1 MCYADKAF
9 EVIKG
14 RSGKMKFLLTAVNA
28 KYIHSNPAVY
38 SLKRYAGEYTDAVE
52 IAEYTINNRMEDILE
67 DIYRR
72 KPDVIGFSCYIWN
85 IGMIEKLM
93 GELHKLMPAL
103 PVFLGGPEVTY
114 DADKLLEKYPY
125 VTGIFIG
132 EGEATFAE
140 VVKYYVTK
148 EQVEARCANPGE
160 QSAAGEKA
168 NVSEE
173 KHKSLEDIPG
183 LMLRSGM
190 TPARAP
196 LNLTEVPF
204 LYDDMA
210 PFQNRIIYYET
221 QRGCPFR
228 CSYCLS
234 SIDKTVRFRDINVV
248 KKELAFFLEKK
259 VKQVKFVDRTFNCNH
274 DHAMAVWQ
282 YLYEHDNGVTN
293 FHFEIAGDIL
303 REDELALL
311 KKLRPGLVQFE
322 IGVQSTNTDTL
333 REIRRVMDIGKLK
346 QVVAA
351 IKAGH
356 NIHVHLDLIA
366 GLPFENYDSFASSF
380 DDVYAMEP
388 DQLQLGF
395 LKVLKGSHMAEMAES
410 YGLVYTDYAPYE
422 VLYTNWL
429 SFTEV
434 CRLKRIEEMVEIY
447 YNSGQFA
454 HSLPV
459 MLADY
464 AASGEGTFAKGAFA
478 FYEALAD
485 FYEEQ
490 GFFVETPSRIYRYQ
504 ALLSFAKTIDPQRED
519 LYKELLTFDL
529 YVRENAKSRP
539 DFACSLQEMQPD
551 IHAFYKKEEKERKYL
566 PHLSGIPAPQ
576 LSRMTHLE
584 PFRYSVWETDVSEI
598 KKLAHRT
605 FLLFDYDHRNPLTKE
620 ARTVWLPNE

>member
-1 MCYADKAF
+1 
-9 EVIKG
+9 
-14 RSGKMKFLLTAVNA
+14 MKFLLVAVNA

-38 SLKRYAGEYTDAVE
+38 SLKRFAGEYTDAVE

-85 IGMIEKLM
+85 IGMVEKLM
-93 GELHKLMPAL
+93 GELHKLLPKL

-114 DADKLLEKYPY
+114 DADKLLRKYPY
-125 VTGIFIG
+125 LTGIFIG
-132 EGEATFAE
+132 EGEATFAQ
-140 VVKYYVTK
+140 VVKYYVK
-148 EQVEARCANPGE
+148 KNPE
-160 QSAAGEKA
+160 
-168 NVSEE
+168 
-173 KHKSLEDIPG
+173 SLEDIPG

-190 TPARAP
+190 TPARKP
-196 LNLTEVPF
+196 LNLTDVPF

-210 PFQNRIIYYET
+210 PFTNRIIYYET

-234 SIDKTVRFRDINVV
+234 SIDKTVRFRDIEVV

-282 YLYEHDNGVTN
+282 YLYDHDNGVTN

-303 REDELALL
+303 REDEIALVA
-311 KKLRPGLVQFE
+311 KMRPGLVQFE

-333 REIRRVMDIGKLK
+333 REIRRVMDSEKLK

-351 IKAGH
+351 LKAAH
-356 NIHVHLDLIA
+356 NVHIHLDLIA
-366 GLPFENYDSFASSF
+366 GLPYEDYDSFARSF

-388 DQLQLGF
+388 EQLQLGF
-395 LKVLKGSHMAEMAES
+395 LKVLKGSYMAEMAES

-429 SFTEV
+429 SFTEI

-459 MLADY
+459 MIADL
-464 AASGEGTFAKGAFA
+464 GQGAFA

-504 ALLSFAKTIDPQRED
+504 ALLSFAKSIHPERQE
-519 LYKELLTFDL
+519 LYKELLLFDL
-529 YVRENAKSRP
+529 YVRENLKSRP
-539 DFACSLQEMQPD
+539 DFAPDLHDLQPV
-551 IHAFYKKEEKERKYL
+551 IHAFYKKEESERRYL
-566 PHLSGIPAPQ
+566 PHLSEIPAPQ

-584 PFRYSVWETDVSEI
+584 PFSYSVWATDVSGVKRLPEQ
-598 KKLAHRT
+598 A
-605 FLLFDYDHRNPLTKE
+605 FLLFDYDHRDPLTRE
-620 ARTVWLPNE
+620 AKVLWPENV

>member
-1 MCYADKAF
+1 
-9 EVIKG
+9 
-14 RSGKMKFLLTAVNA
+14 MKFLLVAVNA

-38 SLKRYAGEYTDAVE
+38 SLKRFAGEYTDAVE

-85 IGMIEKLM
+85 IGMVEKLM
-93 GELHKLMPAL
+93 RELHKLLPAL

-114 DADKLLEKYPY
+114 DADKLLRKYPY
-125 VTGIFIG
+125 LTGIFIG

-148 EQVEARCANPGE
+148 EQVEARCANLGE
-160 QSAAGEKA
+160 QSAAGEKV

-190 TPARAP
+190 TPERKP
-196 LNLTEVPF
+196 LNLTDVPF

-210 PFQNRIIYYET
+210 PFTNRIIYYET

-234 SIDKTVRFRDINVV
+234 SIDKTVRFRDIEVV

-282 YLYEHDNGVTN
+282 YLYDHDNGVTN

-303 REDELALL
+303 REDEIALVA
-311 KKLRPGLVQFE
+311 KMRPGLVQFE

-333 REIRRVMDIGKLK
+333 REIRRVMDIEKLK

-351 IKAGH
+351 LKAAH
-356 NIHVHLDLIA
+356 NVHIHLDLIA
-366 GLPFENYDSFASSF
+366 GLPYEDYDSFSRSF

-388 DQLQLGF
+388 EQLQLGF
-395 LKVLKGSHMAEMAES
+395 LKVLKGSYMAEMAES

-429 SFTEV
+429 SFTEI

-459 MLADY
+459 MIADF
-464 AASGEGTFAKGAFA
+464 GQGAFA

-504 ALLSFAKTIDPQRED
+504 ALLSFAKSIHPERQE
-519 LYKELLTFDL
+519 LYKELLLFDL
-529 YVRENAKSRP
+529 YVRENLKSRP
-539 DFACSLQEMQPD
+539 DFAPDLHDLQPV
-551 IHAFYKKEEKERKYL
+551 IHAFYKKEESERRYL
-566 PHLSGIPAPQ
+566 PHLSEIPAPQ

-584 PFRYSVWETDVSEI
+584 PFSYSVWATDVSEV
-598 KKLAHRT
+598 KKLPEQA
-605 FLLFDYDHRNPLTKE
+605 FLLFDYDHKDPLTRE
-620 ARTVWLPNE
+620 AKVLWPENV

>member
-1 MCYADKAF
+1 
-9 EVIKG
+9 
-14 RSGKMKFLLTAVNA
+14 MKFLLVAVNA

-38 SLKRYAGEYTDAVE
+38 SLKRFAGEYTDAVE

-85 IGMIEKLM
+85 IGMVEKLM
-93 GELHKLMPAL
+93 GELHKLLPGL

-114 DADKLLEKYPY
+114 DADKLLRKYSY
-125 VTGIFIG
+125 LTGIFIG
-132 EGEATFAE
+132 EGEATFAQ
-140 VVKYYVTK
+140 VVKYYVK
-148 EQVEARCANPGE
+148 NAQAAGEEMPPGK
-160 QSAAGEKA
+160 QSAAGEEA
-168 NVSEE
+168 NVPDEE
-173 KHKSLEDIPG
+173 PESLEDIPG

-190 TPARAP
+190 TPAREP
-196 LNLTEVPF
+196 LNLTDVPF

-210 PFQNRIIYYET
+210 PFTNRIIYYET

-234 SIDKTVRFRDINVV
+234 SIDKTVRFRDIEVV

-259 VKQVKFVDRTFNCNH
+259 VKQVKFVDRTFNCSH
-274 DHAMAVWQ
+274 DHAMAIWH

-303 REDELALL
+303 REDEIALVA
-311 KKLRPGLVQFE
+311 KMRPGLVQFE

-333 REIRRVMDIGKLK
+333 REIRRVMDIEKLK
-346 QVVAA
+346 QVVAVL
-351 IKAGH
+351 KAAH
-356 NIHVHLDLIA
+356 NVHIHLDLIA
-366 GLPFENYDSFASSF
+366 GLPYENYDSFARSF

-395 LKVLKGSHMAEMAES
+395 LKVLKGSYMAEMAES
-410 YGLVYTDYAPYE
+410 YGLAYTDYAPYE

-459 MLADY
+459 MIADF
-464 AASGEGTFAKGAFA
+464 GKGAFA
-478 FYEALAD
+478 FYEALVA

-504 ALLSFAKTIDPQRED
+504 ALLSFAKTINPEREE
-519 LYKELLTFDL
+519 LYKELLIFDL
-529 YVRENAKSRP
+529 YVRENLKSRP
-539 DFACSLQEMQPD
+539 DFAPDLHELQPAM
-551 IHAFYKKEEKERKYL
+551 HAFYKKEETERKYL
-566 PHLSGIPAPQ
+566 PHLPGIPAPQ

-584 PFRYSVWETDVSEI
+584 PFSYSVWATDVSEV
-598 KKLAHRT
+598 KKLPEQA
-605 FLLFDYDHRNPLTKE
+605 FLLFDYDHRHPLTRE
-620 ARTVWLPNE
+620 AKVLWLENV

>member
-1 MCYADKAF
+1 
-9 EVIKG
+9 
-14 RSGKMKFLLTAVNA
+14 MKFLLVAVNA

-85 IGMIEKLM
+85 IGMIERLM
-93 GELHKLMPAL
+93 GELHKLLPKL

-114 DADKLLEKYPY
+114 DADKILRKYPY
-125 VTGIFIG
+125 LTGIFIG
-132 EGEATFAE
+132 EGEATFAQ
-140 VVKYYVTK
+140 VVKYYVK
-148 EQVEARCANPGE
+148 KNPE
-160 QSAAGEKA
+160 
-168 NVSEE
+168 
-173 KHKSLEDIPG
+173 SLEDIPG
-183 LMLRSGM
+183 LMLKSGM
-190 TPARAP
+190 TPERKP
-196 LNLTEVPF
+196 LNLTDVPF

-210 PFQNRIIYYET
+210 PFTNRIIYYET

-234 SIDKTVRFRDINVV
+234 SIDKTVRFRDIEVV

-282 YLYEHDNGVTN
+282 YLYDHDNGVTN

-303 REDELALL
+303 REDEIALVA
-311 KKLRPGLVQFE
+311 KMRPGLVQFE

-333 REIRRVMDIGKLK
+333 REIRRVMDIEKLK

-351 IKAGH
+351 LKAAH
-356 NIHVHLDLIA
+356 NVHIHLDLIA
-366 GLPFENYDSFASSF
+366 GLPYEDYDSFARSF

-388 DQLQLGF
+388 EQLQLGF
-395 LKVLKGSHMAEMAES
+395 LKVLKGSYMAEMAES

-429 SFTEV
+429 SFTEI

-459 MLADY
+459 MIADL
-464 AASGEGTFAKGAFA
+464 GQGAFA

-504 ALLSFAKTIDPQRED
+504 ALLSFAKSIHPERQE
-519 LYKELLTFDL
+519 LYKELLLFDL
-529 YVRENAKSRP
+529 YVRENLKSRP
-539 DFACSLQEMQPD
+539 DFAPDLHDLQPV
-551 IHAFYKKEEKERKYL
+551 IHAFYKKEESERRYL
-566 PHLSGIPAPQ
+566 PHLSEIPAPQ

-584 PFRYSVWETDVSEI
+584 PFSYSVWATDVSGVKRLPEQ
-598 KKLAHRT
+598 A
-605 FLLFDYDHRNPLTKE
+605 FLLFDYDHRDPLTRE
-620 ARTVWLPNE
+620 AKVLWPENV

>member
-1 MCYADKAF
+1 
-9 EVIKG
+9 
-14 RSGKMKFLLTAVNA
+14 MKFLLVAVNA

-38 SLKRYAGEYTDAVE
+38 SLKRFAGEYTDAVE

-85 IGMIEKLM
+85 IGMVEKLM
-93 GELHKLMPAL
+93 GELHKLLPKL

-114 DADKLLEKYPY
+114 DADKLLRKYPY
-125 VTGIFIG
+125 LTGIFIG
-132 EGEATFAE
+132 EGEATFAQ
-140 VVKYYVTK
+140 VVKYYVK
-148 EQVEARCANPGE
+148 KNPE
-160 QSAAGEKA
+160 
-168 NVSEE
+168 
-173 KHKSLEDIPG
+173 SLEDIPG

-190 TPARAP
+190 TPERKP
-196 LNLTEVPF
+196 LNLTDVPF

-210 PFQNRIIYYET
+210 PFTNRIIYYET

-234 SIDKTVRFRDINVV
+234 SIDKTVRFRDIEVV

-282 YLYEHDNGVTN
+282 YLYDHDNGVTN

-303 REDELALL
+303 REDEIALVA
-311 KKLRPGLVQFE
+311 KMRPGLVQFE

-333 REIRRVMDIGKLK
+333 REIRRVMDIEKLK

-351 IKAGH
+351 LKAAH
-356 NIHVHLDLIA
+356 NVHIHLDLIA
-366 GLPFENYDSFASSF
+366 GLPYEDYDSFARSF

-388 DQLQLGF
+388 EQLQLGF
-395 LKVLKGSHMAEMAES
+395 LKVLKGSYMAEMAEN

-429 SFTEV
+429 SFTEI

-459 MLADY
+459 MIADF
-464 AASGEGTFAKGAFA
+464 GQGAFA

-504 ALLSFAKTIDPQRED
+504 VLLSFAKSIHPERQE
-519 LYKELLTFDL
+519 LYKELLLFDL
-529 YVRENAKSRP
+529 YVRENLKSRP
-539 DFACSLQEMQPD
+539 DFAPDLHDLQPV
-551 IHAFYKKEEKERKYL
+551 IHAFYKKEESERRYL
-566 PHLSGIPAPQ
+566 PHLSEIPAPQ

-584 PFRYSVWETDVSEI
+584 PFSYSVWATDVSGVKRLPEQ
-598 KKLAHRT
+598 A
-605 FLLFDYDHRNPLTKE
+605 FLLFDYDHRDPLTRE
-620 ARTVWLPNE
+620 AKVLWPENV

>member
-1 MCYADKAF
+1 
-9 EVIKG
+9 
-14 RSGKMKFLLTAVNA
+14 MKFLLVAVNA

-38 SLKRYAGEYTDAVE
+38 SLKRFAGEYTDAVE

-72 KPDVIGFSCYIWN
+72 KPDAIGFSCYIWN
-85 IGMIEKLM
+85 IGMVEKLM
-93 GELHKLMPAL
+93 GELHKLLPQL

-114 DADKLLEKYPY
+114 DADKLLRKYPY
-125 VTGIFIG
+125 LTGIFIG
-132 EGEATFAE
+132 EGEATFAQ
-140 VVKYYVTK
+140 VVKYYVK
-148 EQVEARCANPGE
+148 KNPE
-160 QSAAGEKA
+160 
-168 NVSEE
+168 
-173 KHKSLEDIPG
+173 SLEDIPG

-190 TPARAP
+190 TPERKP
-196 LNLTEVPF
+196 LNLTDVPF

-210 PFQNRIIYYET
+210 PFTHRIIYYET

-234 SIDKTVRFRDINVV
+234 SIDKTVRFRDIEVV
-248 KKELAFFLEKK
+248 KRELAFFLEKK

-303 REDELALL
+303 REDEIALVA
-311 KKLRPGLVQFE
+311 KMRPGLVQFE

-333 REIRRVMDIGKLK
+333 REIRRVMDIEKLK

-351 IKAGH
+351 LKAAH
-356 NIHVHLDLIA
+356 NVHIHLDLIA
-366 GLPFENYDSFASSF
+366 GLPYEDYDSFARSF

-388 DQLQLGF
+388 EQLQLGF
-395 LKVLKGSHMAEMAES
+395 LKVLKGSYMAEMAES

-429 SFTEV
+429 SFTEI

-459 MLADY
+459 MIADF
-464 AASGEGTFAKGAFA
+464 GQGAFA

-504 ALLSFAKTIDPQRED
+504 ALLSFAKSIHPERQE
-519 LYKELLTFDL
+519 LYKELLLFDL
-529 YVRENAKSRP
+529 YVRENLKSRP
-539 DFACSLQEMQPD
+539 DFAPDLHDLQPV
-551 IHAFYKKEEKERKYL
+551 IHAFYKKEESERRYL
-566 PHLSGIPAPQ
+566 PHLSEIPAPQ

-584 PFRYSVWETDVSEI
+584 PFSYSVWATDVSGVKRLPEQ
-598 KKLAHRT
+598 A
-605 FLLFDYDHRNPLTKE
+605 FLLFDYDHRDPLTRE
-620 ARTVWLPNE
+620 AKVLWPENV

>member
-1 MCYADKAF
+1 
-9 EVIKG
+9 
-14 RSGKMKFLLTAVNA
+14 MKFLLVAVNA

-38 SLKRYAGEYTDAVE
+38 SLKRFAGEYTDAVE

-85 IGMIEKLM
+85 IGMVEKLM
-93 GELHKLMPAL
+93 GGLHKLLPKL

-114 DADKLLEKYPY
+114 DADKLLRKYPY
-125 VTGIFIG
+125 LTGIFIG
-132 EGEATFAE
+132 EGEATFAQ
-140 VVKYYVTK
+140 VVKYYVK
-148 EQVEARCANPGE
+148 KNPE
-160 QSAAGEKA
+160 
-168 NVSEE
+168 
-173 KHKSLEDIPG
+173 SLKDIPG

-190 TPARAP
+190 TPERKP
-196 LNLTEVPF
+196 LNLTDVPF

-210 PFQNRIIYYET
+210 PFTNRIIYYET

-234 SIDKTVRFRDINVV
+234 SIDKTVRFRDIEVV

-282 YLYEHDNGVTN
+282 YLYDHDNGVTN

-303 REDELALL
+303 REDEIALVA
-311 KKLRPGLVQFE
+311 KMRPGLVQFE

-333 REIRRVMDIGKLK
+333 REIRRVMDIEKLK

-351 IKAGH
+351 LKAAH
-356 NIHVHLDLIA
+356 NVHIHLDLIA
-366 GLPFENYDSFASSF
+366 GLPYEDYDSFARSF

-388 DQLQLGF
+388 EQLQLGF
-395 LKVLKGSHMAEMAES
+395 LKVLKGSYMAEMAES

-429 SFTEV
+429 SFTEI

-459 MLADY
+459 MIADL
-464 AASGEGTFAKGAFA
+464 GQGAFA

-504 ALLSFAKTIDPQRED
+504 ALLSFAKTIHPERQE
-519 LYKELLTFDL
+519 LYKELLLFDL
-529 YVRENAKSRP
+529 YVRENLKSRP
-539 DFACSLQEMQPD
+539 DFAPDLHDLQPV
-551 IHAFYKKEEKERKYL
+551 IHAFYKKEESERRYL
-566 PHLSGIPAPQ
+566 PHLSEIPAPQ

-584 PFRYSVWETDVSEI
+584 PFSYSVWAADVSGVKRLPEQ
-598 KKLAHRT
+598 A
-605 FLLFDYDHRNPLTKE
+605 FLLFDYDHRDPLTRE
-620 ARTVWLPNE
+620 AKVLWPENV

>member
-1 MCYADKAF
+1 
-9 EVIKG
+9 
-14 RSGKMKFLLTAVNA
+14 MKFLLVAVNA

-38 SLKRYAGEYTDAVE
+38 SLKRFAGEYTDAVE

-85 IGMIEKLM
+85 IGMVEKLM
-93 GELHKLMPAL
+93 GELHKLLPKL

-114 DADKLLEKYPY
+114 DADKLLRKYPY
-125 VTGIFIG
+125 LTGIFIG
-132 EGEATFAE
+132 EGEATFAQ
-140 VVKYYVTK
+140 VVKYYVK
-148 EQVEARCANPGE
+148 KNPE
-160 QSAAGEKA
+160 
-168 NVSEE
+168 
-173 KHKSLEDIPG
+173 SLEDIPG

-190 TPARAP
+190 TPARKP
-196 LNLTEVPF
+196 LNLTDVPF

-210 PFQNRIIYYET
+210 PFTNRIIYYET

-234 SIDKTVRFRDINVV
+234 SIDKTVRFRDIEVV

-282 YLYEHDNGVTN
+282 YLYDHDNGVTN

-303 REDELALL
+303 REDEIALVA
-311 KKLRPGLVQFE
+311 KMRPGLVQFE

-333 REIRRVMDIGKLK
+333 REIRRVMDIEKLK

-351 IKAGH
+351 LKAAH
-356 NIHVHLDLIA
+356 NVHIHLDLIA
-366 GLPFENYDSFASSF
+366 GLPYEDYDSFARSF

-388 DQLQLGF
+388 EQLQLGF
-395 LKVLKGSHMAEMAES
+395 LKVLKGSYMAEMAES

-429 SFTEV
+429 SFTEI

-459 MLADY
+459 MIADF
-464 AASGEGTFAKGAFA
+464 GQGAFA

-485 FYEEQ
+485 FYEGQ

-504 ALLSFAKTIDPQRED
+504 ALLSFAKSIHPERQE
-519 LYKELLTFDL
+519 LYKELLLFDL
-529 YVRENAKSRP
+529 YVRENLKSRP
-539 DFACSLQEMQPD
+539 DFAPDLHDLQPV
-551 IHAFYKKEEKERKYL
+551 IHAFYKKEESKRRYL
-566 PHLSGIPAPQ
+566 PHLSEIPAPQ

-584 PFRYSVWETDVSEI
+584 PFSYSVWATDVSGVKRLPEQ
-598 KKLAHRT
+598 A
-605 FLLFDYDHRNPLTKE
+605 FLLFDYDHRDPLTRE
-620 ARTVWLPNE
+620 AKVLWPENV

>member
-1 MCYADKAF
+1 
-9 EVIKG
+9 
-14 RSGKMKFLLTAVNA
+14 MKFLLVAVNA

-38 SLKRYAGEYTDAVE
+38 SLKRFAGEYTDAVE

-85 IGMIEKLM
+85 IGMVEKLM
-93 GELHKLMPAL
+93 GELHKLLPKL

-114 DADKLLEKYPY
+114 DADKLLRKYPY
-125 VTGIFIG
+125 LTGIFIG

-148 EQVEARCANPGE
+148 EQVEARCANLGE
-160 QSAAGEKA
+160 QSAAGEKV

-190 TPARAP
+190 TPERKP
-196 LNLTEVPF
+196 LNLTDVPF

-210 PFQNRIIYYET
+210 PFTNRIIYYET

-234 SIDKTVRFRDINVV
+234 SIDKTVRFRDIEVV

-303 REDELALL
+303 REDEIALVA
-311 KKLRPGLVQFE
+311 KMRPGLVQFE

-351 IKAGH
+351 LKAAH
-356 NIHVHLDLIA
+356 NVHIHLDLIA
-366 GLPFENYDSFASSF
+366 GLPYEDYDSFARSF

-388 DQLQLGF
+388 EQLQLGF
-395 LKVLKGSHMAEMAES
+395 LKVLKGSYMAEMAES

-429 SFTEV
+429 SFTEI

-459 MLADY
+459 MIADFGSRMAAGQQALAEEQHGR
-464 AASGEGTFAKGAFA
+464 AVSGQGAFA

-504 ALLSFAKTIDPQRED
+504 ALLSFAKTIHPEREE
-519 LYKELLTFDL
+519 LYRELLLFDL
-529 YVRENAKSRP
+529 YVRENLKSRP
-539 DFACSLQEMQPD
+539 DFAPDLHDLQPV
-551 IHAFYKKEEKERKYL
+551 IHAFYKKEESERRYL
-566 PHLSGIPAPQ
+566 PHLSEIPAPQ

-584 PFRYSVWETDVSEI
+584 PFSYFVWATDVSEV
-598 KKLAHRT
+598 KRLQEQV
-605 FLLFDYDHRNPLTKE
+605 FLLFDYDHRDPLTRE
-620 ARTVWLPNE
+620 AKVLWPENV

>member
-1 MCYADKAF
+1 
-9 EVIKG
+9 
-14 RSGKMKFLLTAVNA
+14 MKFLLVAVNA

-38 SLKRYAGEYTDAVE
+38 SLKRFAGEYTDAVE

-72 KPDVIGFSCYIWN
+72 KPDAIGFSCYIWN
-85 IGMIEKLM
+85 IGMVEKLM
-93 GELHKLMPAL
+93 GELHKLLPQL

-114 DADKLLEKYPY
+114 DADKLLRKYPY
-125 VTGIFIG
+125 LTGIFIG
-132 EGEATFAE
+132 EGEATFAQ
-140 VVKYYVTK
+140 VVKYYVK
-148 EQVEARCANPGE
+148 KNPE
-160 QSAAGEKA
+160 
-168 NVSEE
+168 
-173 KHKSLEDIPG
+173 SLEDIPG

-190 TPARAP
+190 TPERKP
-196 LNLTEVPF
+196 LNLTDVPF

-210 PFQNRIIYYET
+210 PFTNRIIYYET

-234 SIDKTVRFRDINVV
+234 SIDKTVRFRDIEVV

-282 YLYEHDNGVTN
+282 YLYEHDNGVAN

-303 REDELALL
+303 REDEIALVA
-311 KKLRPGLVQFE
+311 KMRPGLVQFE

-333 REIRRVMDIGKLK
+333 REIRRVMDIEKLK

-351 IKAGH
+351 LKAAH
-356 NIHVHLDLIA
+356 NVHIHLDLIA
-366 GLPFENYDSFASSF
+366 GLPYEDYDSFARSF

-388 DQLQLGF
+388 EQLQLGF
-395 LKVLKGSHMAEMAES
+395 LKVLKGSYMAEMAES

-429 SFTEV
+429 SFTEI

-459 MLADY
+459 MIADF
-464 AASGEGTFAKGAFA
+464 GQGAFA

-504 ALLSFAKTIDPQRED
+504 ALLSFAKTIHPEREE
-519 LYKELLTFDL
+519 LYKELLLFDL
-529 YVRENAKSRP
+529 YVRENLKSRP
-539 DFACSLQEMQPD
+539 DFAPDLHDLQPV
-551 IHAFYKKEEKERKYL
+551 IHAFYKKEESERRYL
-566 PHLSGIPAPQ
+566 PHLSEIPAPQ

-584 PFRYSVWETDVSEI
+584 PFSYSVWATDVSEV
-598 KKLAHRT
+598 KRLPEQA
-605 FLLFDYDHRNPLTKE
+605 FLLFDYDHRDPLTRE
-620 ARTVWLPNE
+620 AKVLWPENV

>member
-1 MCYADKAF
+1 
-9 EVIKG
+9 
-14 RSGKMKFLLTAVNA
+14 MKFLLVAVNA

-38 SLKRYAGEYTDAVE
+38 SLKRFAGEYTDAVE

-85 IGMIEKLM
+85 IGMVEKLM
-93 GELHKLMPAL
+93 GELHKLLPAL

-114 DADKLLEKYPY
+114 DADKLLRKYPY
-125 VTGIFIG
+125 LTGIFIG
-132 EGEATFAE
+132 EGEATFAQ
-140 VVKYYVTK
+140 VVKYYVK
-148 EQVEARCANPGE
+148 KNPE
-160 QSAAGEKA
+160 
-168 NVSEE
+168 
-173 KHKSLEDIPG
+173 SLKDIPG

-190 TPARAP
+190 TPARKP
-196 LNLTEVPF
+196 LNLTDVPF

-210 PFQNRIIYYET
+210 PFTNRIIYYET

-234 SIDKTVRFRDINVV
+234 SIDKTVRFRDIEVV

-282 YLYEHDNGVTN
+282 YLYDHDNGVTN

-303 REDELALL
+303 REDEIALVA
-311 KKLRPGLVQFE
+311 KMRPGLVQFE

-333 REIRRVMDIGKLK
+333 REIRRVMDIEKLK

-351 IKAGH
+351 LKAAH
-356 NIHVHLDLIA
+356 NVHIHLDLIA
-366 GLPFENYDSFASSF
+366 GLPYEDYDSFARSF

-429 SFTEV
+429 SFTEI
-434 CRLKRIEEMVEIY
+434 CRLKRVEEMVEIY

-459 MLADY
+459 MIADF
-464 AASGEGTFAKGAFA
+464 GQGAFA

-504 ALLSFAKTIDPQRED
+504 ALLSFAKTIHPERQE
-519 LYKELLTFDL
+519 LYKELLLFDL
-529 YVRENAKSRP
+529 YVRENLKSRP
-539 DFACSLQEMQPD
+539 DFAPDLHDLQPV
-551 IHAFYKKEEKERKYL
+551 IHAFYKKEESERRYL
-566 PHLSGIPAPQ
+566 PHLSEIPAPQ

-584 PFRYSVWETDVSEI
+584 PFSYSVWATDVSEV
-598 KKLAHRT
+598 KKLPEQA
-605 FLLFDYDHRNPLTKE
+605 FLLFDYDHRDPLTRE
-620 ARTVWLPNE
+620 AKVLWPENV

>member
-1 MCYADKAF
+1 
-9 EVIKG
+9 
-14 RSGKMKFLLTAVNA
+14 MKFLLVAVNA

-38 SLKRYAGEYTDAVE
+38 SLKRFAGEYTDAVE

-85 IGMIEKLM
+85 IGMVEKLM
-93 GELHKLMPAL
+93 GGLHKLLPKL

-114 DADKLLEKYPY
+114 DADKLLRKYPY
-125 VTGIFIG
+125 LTGIFIG

-140 VVKYYVTK
+140 VVKYYVK
-148 EQVEARCANPGE
+148 KNPE
-160 QSAAGEKA
+160 
-168 NVSEE
+168 
-173 KHKSLEDIPG
+173 SLEDIPG

-190 TPARAP
+190 TPERKP
-196 LNLTEVPF
+196 LNLTDVPF

-210 PFQNRIIYYET
+210 PFTNRIIYYET

-234 SIDKTVRFRDINVV
+234 SIDKTVRFRDIEVV

-282 YLYEHDNGVTN
+282 YLYDHDNGVTN

-303 REDELALL
+303 REDEIALVA
-311 KKLRPGLVQFE
+311 KMRPGLVQFE

-333 REIRRVMDIGKLK
+333 REIRRVMDIEKLK
-346 QVVAA
+346 QVVASL
-351 IKAGH
+351 KAAH
-356 NIHVHLDLIA
+356 NVHIHLDLIA
-366 GLPFENYDSFASSF
+366 GLPYEDYDSFSRSF

-388 DQLQLGF
+388 EQLQLGF
-395 LKVLKGSHMAEMAES
+395 LKVLKGSYMAEMAES

-429 SFTEV
+429 SFTEI

-459 MLADY
+459 MIADF
-464 AASGEGTFAKGAFA
+464 GQGAFA

-504 ALLSFAKTIDPQRED
+504 VLLSFAKTIHPERQE
-519 LYKELLTFDL
+519 LYKELLLFDL
-529 YVRENAKSRP
+529 YVRENLKSRP
-539 DFACSLQEMQPD
+539 DFAPDLHDLQPV
-551 IHAFYKKEEKERKYL
+551 IHAFYKKEESERRYL
-566 PHLSGIPAPQ
+566 PHLSEIPAPQ

-584 PFRYSVWETDVSEI
+584 PFSYSVWATDVSEV
-598 KKLAHRT
+598 KKLPEQA
-605 FLLFDYDHRNPLTKE
+605 FLLFDYDHKDPLTRE
-620 ARTVWLPNE
+620 AKVLWLENV

>member
-1 MCYADKAF
+1 
-9 EVIKG
+9 
-14 RSGKMKFLLTAVNA
+14 MKFLLVAVNA

-38 SLKRYAGEYTDAVE
+38 SLKRFAGEYTDAVE

-72 KPDVIGFSCYIWN
+72 KPDAIGFSCYIWN
-85 IGMIEKLM
+85 IGMVEKLM
-93 GELHKLMPAL
+93 GELHKLLPKL

-114 DADKLLEKYPY
+114 DADKLLRKYPY
-125 VTGIFIG
+125 LTGIFIG
-132 EGEATFAE
+132 EGEATFAQ
-140 VVKYYVTK
+140 VVKYYVK
-148 EQVEARCANPGE
+148 KNPE
-160 QSAAGEKA
+160 
-168 NVSEE
+168 
-173 KHKSLEDIPG
+173 SLEDIPG
-183 LMLRSGM
+183 LMVRSGL
-190 TPARAP
+190 TPERKP
-196 LNLTEVPF
+196 LNLTDVPF

-210 PFQNRIIYYET
+210 PFTNRIIYYET

-234 SIDKTVRFRDINVV
+234 SIDKTVRFRDIEVV

-303 REDELALL
+303 REDEIALVA
-311 KKLRPGLVQFE
+311 KMRPGLVQFE

-333 REIRRVMDIGKLK
+333 REIRRVMDIEKLK

-351 IKAGH
+351 LKAAH
-356 NIHVHLDLIA
+356 NVHIHLDLIA
-366 GLPFENYDSFASSF
+366 GLPYEDYDSFARSF

-388 DQLQLGF
+388 EQLQLGF
-395 LKVLKGSHMAEMAES
+395 LKVLKGSYMAEMAES

-429 SFTEV
+429 SFTEI

-459 MLADY
+459 MIADF
-464 AASGEGTFAKGAFA
+464 GQGAFA

-504 ALLSFAKTIDPQRED
+504 ALLSFAKTIHPEREE
-519 LYKELLTFDL
+519 LYKELLLFDL
-529 YVRENAKSRP
+529 YVRENLKSRP
-539 DFACSLQEMQPD
+539 DFAPDLHDLQPV
-551 IHAFYKKEEKERKYL
+551 IHAFYKKEESERRYL
-566 PHLSGIPAPQ
+566 PHLSEIPAPQ

-584 PFRYSVWETDVSEI
+584 PFSYSVWATDVSEV
-598 KKLAHRT
+598 KRLQEQE
-605 FLLFDYDHRNPLTKE
+605 FLLFDYDHRDPLTKE
-620 ARTVWLPNE
+620 AKVLWPENV

>member
-1 MCYADKAF
+1 
-9 EVIKG
+9 
-14 RSGKMKFLLTAVNA
+14 MKFLLVAVNA

-38 SLKRYAGEYTDAVE
+38 SLKRFAGEYTDAVE

-85 IGMIEKLM
+85 IGMVEKLM
-93 GELHKLMPAL
+93 GELHKLLPKL

-114 DADKLLEKYPY
+114 DADKLLRKYPY
-125 VTGIFIG
+125 LTGIFIG
-132 EGEATFAE
+132 EGEATFAQ
-140 VVKYYVTK
+140 VVKYYVK
-148 EQVEARCANPGE
+148 KNPE
-160 QSAAGEKA
+160 
-168 NVSEE
+168 
-173 KHKSLEDIPG
+173 SLEDIPG

-190 TPARAP
+190 TPERKP
-196 LNLTEVPF
+196 LNLTDVPF

-210 PFQNRIIYYET
+210 PFTNRIIYYET

-234 SIDKTVRFRDINVV
+234 SIDKTVRFRDIEVV

-282 YLYEHDNGVTN
+282 YLYDHDNGVTN

-303 REDELALL
+303 REDEIALVA
-311 KKLRPGLVQFE
+311 KMRPGLVQFE

-333 REIRRVMDIGKLK
+333 REIRRVMDIEKLK

-351 IKAGH
+351 LKAAH
-356 NIHVHLDLIA
+356 NVHIHLDLIA
-366 GLPFENYDSFASSF
+366 GLPYEDYDSFARSF

-388 DQLQLGF
+388 EQLQLGF
-395 LKVLKGSHMAEMAES
+395 LKVLKGSYMAEMAES

-429 SFTEV
+429 SFTEI

-459 MLADY
+459 MIADL
-464 AASGEGTFAKGAFA
+464 GQGAFA

-504 ALLSFAKTIDPQRED
+504 ALLSFAKTIHPERQE
-519 LYKELLTFDL
+519 LYKELLLFDL
-529 YVRENAKSRP
+529 YVRENLKSRP
-539 DFACSLQEMQPD
+539 DFAPDLHDLQPV
-551 IHAFYKKEEKERKYL
+551 IHAFYKKEESERRYL
-566 PHLSGIPAPQ
+566 PHLSEIPAPQ

-584 PFRYSVWETDVSEI
+584 PFSYSVWATDVSGVKRLPEQ
-598 KKLAHRT
+598 A
-605 FLLFDYDHRNPLTKE
+605 FLLFDYDHRDPLTRE
-620 ARTVWLPNE
+620 AKVLWLENV

>member
-1 MCYADKAF
+1 
-9 EVIKG
+9 
-14 RSGKMKFLLTAVNA
+14 MKFLLVAVNA

-38 SLKRYAGEYTDAVE
+38 SLKRFAGEYTDAVE

-72 KPDVIGFSCYIWN
+72 KPDAIGFSCYIWN
-85 IGMIEKLM
+85 IGMVEKLM
-93 GELHKLMPAL
+93 GELHKLLPKL

-114 DADKLLEKYPY
+114 DADKLLRKYPY
-125 VTGIFIG
+125 LTGIFIG
-132 EGEATFAE
+132 EGEATFAQ
-140 VVKYYVTK
+140 VVKYYVK
-148 EQVEARCANPGE
+148 KNPE
-160 QSAAGEKA
+160 
-168 NVSEE
+168 
-173 KHKSLEDIPG
+173 SLEDIPG

-190 TPARAP
+190 TPERKP
-196 LNLTEVPF
+196 LNLTDVPF

-210 PFQNRIIYYET
+210 PFTNRIIYYET

-234 SIDKTVRFRDINVV
+234 SIDKTVRFRDIEVV

-303 REDELALL
+303 REDEIALVA
-311 KKLRPGLVQFE
+311 KMRPGLVQFE

-333 REIRRVMDIGKLK
+333 REIRRVMDIEKLK

-351 IKAGH
+351 LKAAH
-356 NIHVHLDLIA
+356 NVHIHLDLIA
-366 GLPFENYDSFASSF
+366 GLPYEDYDSFARSF

-388 DQLQLGF
+388 EQLQLGF
-395 LKVLKGSHMAEMAES
+395 LKVLKGSYMAEMAES

-429 SFTEV
+429 SFTEI

-459 MLADY
+459 MIADFGSKMAAGQQAFAEEQHGR
-464 AASGEGTFAKGAFA
+464 AASEQGAFA

-504 ALLSFAKTIDPQRED
+504 ALLSFAKTIHPEREE
-519 LYKELLTFDL
+519 LYKELLLFDL
-529 YVRENAKSRP
+529 YVRENLKSRP
-539 DFACSLQEMQPD
+539 DFAPDLHDLQPV
-551 IHAFYKKEEKERKYL
+551 IHAFYKKEESERRYL
-566 PHLSGIPAPQ
+566 PHLSEIPAPQ

-584 PFRYSVWETDVSEI
+584 PFSYSVWATDVSEV
-598 KKLAHRT
+598 KRLQEQE
-605 FLLFDYDHRNPLTKE
+605 FLLFDYDHRDPLTRE
-620 ARTVWLPNE
+620 AKVLWPENV

>member
-1 MCYADKAF
+1 
-9 EVIKG
+9 
-14 RSGKMKFLLTAVNA
+14 MKFLLVAVNA

-38 SLKRYAGEYTDAVE
+38 SLKRFAGEYTDAVE

-85 IGMIEKLM
+85 IGMVEKLM
-93 GELHKLMPAL
+93 GELHKLLPAL

-114 DADKLLEKYPY
+114 DADKLLRKYPY
-125 VTGIFIG
+125 LTGIFIG
-132 EGEATFAE
+132 EGEATFAQ
-140 VVKYYVTK
+140 VVKYYVK
-148 EQVEARCANPGE
+148 KNPE
-160 QSAAGEKA
+160 
-168 NVSEE
+168 
-173 KHKSLEDIPG
+173 SLEDIPG

-234 SIDKTVRFRDINVV
+234 SIDKTVRFRDIEVV

-282 YLYEHDNGVTN
+282 YLYDHDNGVTN

-303 REDELALL
+303 REDEIALVA
-311 KKLRPGLVQFE
+311 KMRPGLVQFE

-333 REIRRVMDIGKLK
+333 REIRRVMDIEKLK

-351 IKAGH
+351 LKAAH
-356 NIHVHLDLIA
+356 NVHIHLDLIA
-366 GLPFENYDSFASSF
+366 GLPYEDYDSFARSF

-388 DQLQLGF
+388 EQLQLGF
-395 LKVLKGSHMAEMAES
+395 LKVLKGSYMAEMAES

-429 SFTEV
+429 SFTEI

-459 MLADY
+459 MIADF
-464 AASGEGTFAKGAFA
+464 GQGAFA

-504 ALLSFAKTIDPQRED
+504 ALLSFAKTIHPEHQE
-519 LYKELLTFDL
+519 LYKELLLFDL
-529 YVRENAKSRP
+529 YVRENLKSRP
-539 DFACSLQEMQPD
+539 DFAPDLHDLQPV
-551 IHAFYKKEEKERKYL
+551 IHAFYKKEESERRYL
-566 PHLSGIPAPQ
+566 PHLSEIPAPQ

-584 PFRYSVWETDVSEI
+584 PFSYSVWATDVSGVKRLPEQ
-598 KKLAHRT
+598 A
-605 FLLFDYDHRNPLTKE
+605 FLLFDYDHRDPLTRE
-620 ARTVWLPNE
+620 AKVLWPENV

>member
-1 MCYADKAF
+1 
-9 EVIKG
+9 
-14 RSGKMKFLLTAVNA
+14 MKFLLVAVNA

-38 SLKRYAGEYTDAVE
+38 SLKRFAGEYTDAVE

-72 KPDVIGFSCYIWN
+72 KPDAIGFSCYIWN
-85 IGMIEKLM
+85 IGMVEKLM
-93 GELHKLMPAL
+93 GELHKLLPRL

-114 DADKLLEKYPY
+114 DADKLLRKYPY
-125 VTGIFIG
+125 LTGIFIG
-132 EGEATFAE
+132 EGEATFAQ
-140 VVKYYVTK
+140 VVKYYVK
-148 EQVEARCANPGE
+148 KNPE
-160 QSAAGEKA
+160 
-168 NVSEE
+168 
-173 KHKSLEDIPG
+173 SLEDIPG

-190 TPARAP
+190 TPERKP
-196 LNLTEVPF
+196 LNLTDVPF

-210 PFQNRIIYYET
+210 PFTNRIIYYET

-234 SIDKTVRFRDINVV
+234 SIDKTVRFRDIEVV

-303 REDELALL
+303 REDEIALVA
-311 KKLRPGLVQFE
+311 KMRPGLVQFE

-333 REIRRVMDIGKLK
+333 REIRRVMDIEKLK

-351 IKAGH
+351 LKAAH
-356 NIHVHLDLIA
+356 NVHIHLDLIA
-366 GLPFENYDSFASSF
+366 GLPYEDYDSFARSF

-388 DQLQLGF
+388 EQLQLGF
-395 LKVLKGSHMAEMAES
+395 LKVLKGSYMAEMAES

-429 SFTEV
+429 SFTEI

-459 MLADY
+459 MIADFGSRMAAGQQALAEEQHGR
-464 AASGEGTFAKGAFA
+464 AVSGQGAFA

-504 ALLSFAKTIDPQRED
+504 ALLSFAKTIHPEREE
-519 LYKELLTFDL
+519 LYKELLLFDL
-529 YVRENAKSRP
+529 YVRENLKSRP
-539 DFACSLQEMQPD
+539 DFAPDLHDLQPV
-551 IHAFYKKEEKERKYL
+551 IHAFYKKEESERRYL
-566 PHLSGIPAPQ
+566 PHLSEIPAPQ

-584 PFRYSVWETDVSEI
+584 PFSYSVWATDVSEV
-598 KKLAHRT
+598 KRLQEQV
-605 FLLFDYDHRNPLTKE
+605 FLLFDYDHRDPLTRE
-620 ARTVWLPNE
+620 AKVLWPENV

>member
-1 MCYADKAF
+1 
-9 EVIKG
+9 
-14 RSGKMKFLLTAVNA
+14 MKFLLVAVNA

-38 SLKRYAGEYTDAVE
+38 SLKRFAGEYTDAVE

-85 IGMIEKLM
+85 IGMVEKLM
-93 GELHKLMPAL
+93 GELHKLLPAL

-114 DADKLLEKYPY
+114 DADKLLRKYPY
-125 VTGIFIG
+125 LTGIFIG

-148 EQVEARCANPGE
+148 EQVEARCANLGE
-160 QSAAGEKA
+160 QSAAGEKV

-183 LMLRSGM
+183 LMLRNGM
-190 TPARAP
+190 TLARAP

-234 SIDKTVRFRDINVV
+234 SIDKTVRFRDIEVV

-282 YLYEHDNGVTN
+282 YLYDHDNGVTN

-303 REDELALL
+303 REDEIALVA
-311 KKLRPGLVQFE
+311 KMRPGLVQFE

-333 REIRRVMDIGKLK
+333 REIRRVMDIEKLK

-351 IKAGH
+351 LKAAH
-356 NIHVHLDLIA
+356 NVHIHLDLIA
-366 GLPFENYDSFASSF
+366 GLPYEDYDSFARSF

-388 DQLQLGF
+388 EQLQLGF
-395 LKVLKGSHMAEMAES
+395 LKVLKGSYMAEMAES

-429 SFTEV
+429 SFTEI

-459 MLADY
+459 MIADL
-464 AASGEGTFAKGAFA
+464 GQGAFA

-504 ALLSFAKTIDPQRED
+504 ALLSFAKSIHPERQE
-519 LYKELLTFDL
+519 LYKELLLFDL
-529 YVRENAKSRP
+529 YVRENLKSRP
-539 DFACSLQEMQPD
+539 DFAPDLHDLQPV
-551 IHAFYKKEEKERKYL
+551 IHAFYKKEESERRYL
-566 PHLSGIPAPQ
+566 PHLSEIPAPQ

-584 PFRYSVWETDVSEI
+584 PFSYSVWATDVSEV
-598 KKLAHRT
+598 KRLPEQA
-605 FLLFDYDHRNPLTKE
+605 FLLFDYDHRDPLTRE
-620 ARTVWLPNE
+620 AKVLWPENV

>member
-1 MCYADKAF
+1 
-9 EVIKG
+9 
-14 RSGKMKFLLTAVNA
+14 MKFLLVAVNA

-38 SLKRYAGEYTDAVE
+38 SLKRFAGEYTDAVE

-85 IGMIEKLM
+85 IGMVEKLM
-93 GELHKLMPAL
+93 GELHKLLPKL

-114 DADKLLEKYPY
+114 DADKLLRKYPY
-125 VTGIFIG
+125 LTGIFIG
-132 EGEATFAE
+132 EGEATFAQ
-140 VVKYYVTK
+140 VVKYYVK
-148 EQVEARCANPGE
+148 KNPE
-160 QSAAGEKA
+160 
-168 NVSEE
+168 
-173 KHKSLEDIPG
+173 SLEDIPG

-190 TPARAP
+190 TPERKP
-196 LNLTEVPF
+196 LNLTDVPF

-210 PFQNRIIYYET
+210 PFTNRIIYYET

-234 SIDKTVRFRDINVV
+234 SIDKTVRFRDIEVV

-282 YLYEHDNGVTN
+282 YLYDHDNGVTN

-303 REDELALL
+303 REDEIALVA
-311 KKLRPGLVQFE
+311 KMRPGLVQFE

-333 REIRRVMDIGKLK
+333 WEIRRVMDIEKLK

-351 IKAGH
+351 LKAAH
-356 NIHVHLDLIA
+356 NVHIHLDLIA
-366 GLPFENYDSFASSF
+366 GLPYEDYDSFARSF

-388 DQLQLGF
+388 EQLQLGF
-395 LKVLKGSHMAEMAES
+395 LKVLKGSYMAEMAES

-429 SFTEV
+429 SFTEI

-459 MLADY
+459 MIADF
-464 AASGEGTFAKGAFA
+464 GQGAFA

-485 FYEEQ
+485 FYEGQ

-504 ALLSFAKTIDPQRED
+504 ALLSFAKSIHPERQE
-519 LYKELLTFDL
+519 LYKELLLFDL
-529 YVRENAKSRP
+529 YVRENLKSRP
-539 DFACSLQEMQPD
+539 DFAPDLHDLQPV
-551 IHAFYKKEEKERKYL
+551 IHAFYKKEESERRYL
-566 PHLSGIPAPQ
+566 PHLSEIPAPQ

-584 PFRYSVWETDVSEI
+584 PFSYSVWATDVSGVKRLPEQ
-598 KKLAHRT
+598 A
-605 FLLFDYDHRNPLTKE
+605 FLLFDYDHRDPLTRE
-620 ARTVWLPNE
+620 AKVLWPENV

>member
-1 MCYADKAF
+1 
-9 EVIKG
+9 
-14 RSGKMKFLLTAVNA
+14 MKFLLVAVNA

-38 SLKRYAGEYTDAVE
+38 SLKRFAGEYTDAVE

-72 KPDVIGFSCYIWN
+72 KPDAIGFSCYIWN

-93 GELHKLMPAL
+93 GELHKLLPKL

-114 DADKLLEKYPY
+114 DADKLLRKYPY
-125 VTGIFIG
+125 LTGIFIG
-132 EGEATFAE
+132 EGEATFAQ
-140 VVKYYVTK
+140 VVKYYVK
-148 EQVEARCANPGE
+148 KNPE
-160 QSAAGEKA
+160 
-168 NVSEE
+168 
-173 KHKSLEDIPG
+173 SLEDIPG

-190 TPARAP
+190 TPERKP
-196 LNLTEVPF
+196 LNLTDVPF

-210 PFQNRIIYYET
+210 PFTNRIIYYET

-234 SIDKTVRFRDINVV
+234 SIDKTVRFRDIEVV

-303 REDELALL
+303 REDEIALVA
-311 KKLRPGLVQFE
+311 KMRPGLVQFE

-333 REIRRVMDIGKLK
+333 REIRRVMDIEKLK

-351 IKAGH
+351 LKAAH
-356 NIHVHLDLIA
+356 NVHIHLDLIA
-366 GLPFENYDSFASSF
+366 GLPYEDYDSFARSF

-388 DQLQLGF
+388 EQLQLGF
-395 LKVLKGSHMAEMAES
+395 LKVLKGSYMAEMAES

-429 SFTEV
+429 SFTEI

-459 MLADY
+459 MIADF
-464 AASGEGTFAKGAFA
+464 GQGAFA
-478 FYEALAD
+478 FYEALAA

-504 ALLSFAKTIDPQRED
+504 ALLSFAKTIHPEREE
-519 LYKELLTFDL
+519 LYKELLLFDL
-529 YVRENAKSRP
+529 YVRENLKSRP
-539 DFACSLQEMQPD
+539 DFAPDLHDLQPV
-551 IHAFYKKEEKERKYL
+551 IHAFYKKEESERRYL
-566 PHLSGIPAPQ
+566 PHLSEIPAPQ

-584 PFRYSVWETDVSEI
+584 PFSYSVWATDVSEV
-598 KKLAHRT
+598 KKLQEQA
-605 FLLFDYDHRNPLTKE
+605 FLLFDYDHRDPLTRE
-620 ARTVWLPNE
+620 AKVLWPENV

>member
-1 MCYADKAF
+1 
-9 EVIKG
+9 
-14 RSGKMKFLLTAVNA
+14 MKFLLVAVNA

-38 SLKRYAGEYTDAVE
+38 SLKRFAGEYTDAVE

-72 KPDVIGFSCYIWN
+72 KPDAIGFSCYIWN
-85 IGMIEKLM
+85 IGMVEKLM
-93 GELHKLMPAL
+93 GELHKLLPQL

-114 DADKLLEKYPY
+114 DADKLLRKYPY
-125 VTGIFIG
+125 LTGIFIG
-132 EGEATFAE
+132 EGEATFAQ
-140 VVKYYVTK
+140 VVKYYVK
-148 EQVEARCANPGE
+148 KNPE
-160 QSAAGEKA
+160 
-168 NVSEE
+168 
-173 KHKSLEDIPG
+173 SLEDIPG

-190 TPARAP
+190 TPERKP
-196 LNLTEVPF
+196 LNLTDVPF

-210 PFQNRIIYYET
+210 PFTNRIIYYET

-234 SIDKTVRFRDINVV
+234 SIDKTVRFRDIEVV

-303 REDELALL
+303 REDEIALVA
-311 KKLRPGLVQFE
+311 KMRPGLVQFE

-333 REIRRVMDIGKLK
+333 REIRRVMDIEKLK

-351 IKAGH
+351 LKVAH
-356 NIHVHLDLIA
+356 NVHIHLDLIA
-366 GLPFENYDSFASSF
+366 GLPYEDYDSFARSF
-380 DDVYAMEP
+380 NDVYAMEP
-388 DQLQLGF
+388 EQLQLGF
-395 LKVLKGSHMAEMAES
+395 LKVLKGSYMAEMAES

-429 SFTEV
+429 SFTEI

-459 MLADY
+459 MIADFGSRMAAGQQALAEEQHGR
-464 AASGEGTFAKGAFA
+464 AVSGQGAFA
-478 FYEALAD
+478 FYEALAA

-504 ALLSFAKTIDPQRED
+504 ALLSFAKTIHPEREE
-519 LYKELLTFDL
+519 LYKELLLFDL
-529 YVRENAKSRP
+529 YVRENLKSRP
-539 DFACSLQEMQPD
+539 DFAPDLHDLQPV
-551 IHAFYKKEEKERKYL
+551 IHAFYKKEESERRYL
-566 PHLSGIPAPQ
+566 PHLSEIPAPQ

-584 PFRYSVWETDVSEI
+584 PFSYSVWATDVSEV
-598 KKLAHRT
+598 KRLPEQE
-605 FLLFDYDHRNPLTKE
+605 FLLFDYDHRDPLTRE
-620 ARTVWLPNE
+620 AKVLWPENV

>member
-1 MCYADKAF
+1 
-9 EVIKG
+9 
-14 RSGKMKFLLTAVNA
+14 MKFLLVAVNA

-38 SLKRYAGEYTDAVE
+38 SLKRFAGEYTDAVE

-72 KPDVIGFSCYIWN
+72 KPDAIGFSCYIWN
-85 IGMIEKLM
+85 IGMVEKLM
-93 GELHKLMPAL
+93 GELHKLLPKL

-114 DADKLLEKYPY
+114 DADKLLRKYPY
-125 VTGIFIG
+125 LTGIFIG
-132 EGEATFAE
+132 EGEATFAQ
-140 VVKYYVTK
+140 VVKYYVK
-148 EQVEARCANPGE
+148 KNPE
-160 QSAAGEKA
+160 
-168 NVSEE
+168 
-173 KHKSLEDIPG
+173 SLEDIPG

-190 TPARAP
+190 TPERKP
-196 LNLTEVPF
+196 LNLTDVPF

-210 PFQNRIIYYET
+210 PFTNRIIYYET

-234 SIDKTVRFRDINVV
+234 SIDKTVRFRDIEVV

-282 YLYEHDNGVTN
+282 YLYEYDNGVTN

-303 REDELALL
+303 REDEIALVA
-311 KKLRPGLVQFE
+311 KMRPGLVQFE

-333 REIRRVMDIGKLK
+333 REIRRVMDIEKLK

-351 IKAGH
+351 LKAAH
-356 NIHVHLDLIA
+356 NVHIHLDLIA
-366 GLPFENYDSFASSF
+366 GLPYEDYDSFARSF

-388 DQLQLGF
+388 EQLQLGF
-395 LKVLKGSHMAEMAES
+395 LKVLKGSYMAEMAES

-429 SFTEV
+429 SFTEI

-459 MLADY
+459 MIADF
-464 AASGEGTFAKGAFA
+464 GQGAFA
-478 FYEALAD
+478 FYEALAA

-504 ALLSFAKTIDPQRED
+504 ALLSFAKTIHPEREE
-519 LYKELLTFDL
+519 LYKELLLFDL
-529 YVRENAKSRP
+529 YVRENLKSRP
-539 DFACSLQEMQPD
+539 DFAPDLHDLQPV
-551 IHAFYKKEEKERKYL
+551 IHAFYKKEESERRYL
-566 PHLSGIPAPQ
+566 PHLSEIPAPQ

-584 PFRYSVWETDVSEI
+584 PFSYSVWATGVSEV
-598 KKLAHRT
+598 KKLPEQA
-605 FLLFDYDHRNPLTKE
+605 FLLFDYDHRDPLTRE
-620 ARTVWLPNE
+620 AKVLWPENV

>member
-1 MCYADKAF
+1 
-9 EVIKG
+9 
-14 RSGKMKFLLTAVNA
+14 MKFLLVAVNA

-38 SLKRYAGEYTDAVE
+38 SLKRFAGEYTDAVE

-72 KPDVIGFSCYIWN
+72 KPDAIGFSCYIWN
-85 IGMIEKLM
+85 IGMVEKLM
-93 GELHKLMPAL
+93 GELHKLLPQL

-114 DADKLLEKYPY
+114 DADKLLRKYPY
-125 VTGIFIG
+125 LTGIFIG
-132 EGEATFAE
+132 EGEATFAQ
-140 VVKYYVTK
+140 VVKYYVK
-148 EQVEARCANPGE
+148 KNPE
-160 QSAAGEKA
+160 
-168 NVSEE
+168 
-173 KHKSLEDIPG
+173 SLEDIPG

-190 TPARAP
+190 TPERKP
-196 LNLTEVPF
+196 LNLTDVPF

-210 PFQNRIIYYET
+210 PFTNRIIYYET

-234 SIDKTVRFRDINVV
+234 SIDKTVRFRDIEVV
-248 KKELAFFLEKK
+248 KRELAFFLEKK

-303 REDELALL
+303 REDEIALVA
-311 KKLRPGLVQFE
+311 KMRPGLVQFE

-333 REIRRVMDIGKLK
+333 REIRRVMDIEKLK

-351 IKAGH
+351 LKAAH
-356 NIHVHLDLIA
+356 NVHIHLDLIA
-366 GLPFENYDSFASSF
+366 GLPYEDYDSFARSF

-388 DQLQLGF
+388 EQLQLGF
-395 LKVLKGSHMAEMAES
+395 LKVLKGSYMAEMAES

-429 SFTEV
+429 SFTEI

-459 MLADY
+459 MIADFGSRMAAGQQALAEEQHGR
-464 AASGEGTFAKGAFA
+464 AVSEQGAFA
-478 FYEALAD
+478 FYEALAA

-504 ALLSFAKTIDPQRED
+504 ALLSFAKSIHPERQE
-519 LYKELLTFDL
+519 LYKELLLFDL
-529 YVRENAKSRP
+529 YVRENLKSRP
-539 DFACSLQEMQPD
+539 DFAPDLHDLQPV
-551 IHAFYKKEEKERKYL
+551 IHAFYKKEESERRYL
-566 PHLSGIPAPQ
+566 PHLSEIPAPQ

-584 PFRYSVWETDVSEI
+584 PFSYSVWATDVSGVKRLPEQ
-598 KKLAHRT
+598 A
-605 FLLFDYDHRNPLTKE
+605 FLLFDYDHRDPLTRE
-620 ARTVWLPNE
+620 AKVLWPENV

>member
-1 MCYADKAF
+1 
-9 EVIKG
+9 
-14 RSGKMKFLLTAVNA
+14 MKFLLVAVNA

-38 SLKRYAGEYTDAVE
+38 SLKRFAGEYTDAVE

-85 IGMIEKLM
+85 IGMVEKLM
-93 GELHKLMPAL
+93 GELHKLLPKL

-114 DADKLLEKYPY
+114 DADKILRKYPY
-125 VTGIFIG
+125 LTGIFIG
-132 EGEATFAE
+132 EGEATFAQ
-140 VVKYYVTK
+140 VVKYYVK
-148 EQVEARCANPGE
+148 KNPE
-160 QSAAGEKA
+160 
-168 NVSEE
+168 
-173 KHKSLEDIPG
+173 SLEDIPG

-190 TPARAP
+190 TPERKP
-196 LNLTEVPF
+196 LNLTDVPF

-210 PFQNRIIYYET
+210 PFTNRIIYYET

-234 SIDKTVRFRDINVV
+234 SIDKTVRFRDIEVV

-282 YLYEHDNGVTN
+282 YLYDHDNGVTN

-303 REDELALL
+303 REDEIALVA
-311 KKLRPGLVQFE
+311 KMRPGLVQFE

-333 REIRRVMDIGKLK
+333 REIRRVMDIEKLK

-351 IKAGH
+351 LKAAH
-356 NIHVHLDLIA
+356 NVHIHLDLIA
-366 GLPFENYDSFASSF
+366 GLPYEDYDSFARSF

-388 DQLQLGF
+388 EQLQLGF
-395 LKVLKGSHMAEMAES
+395 LKVLKGSYMAEMAES

-429 SFTEV
+429 SFTEI

-459 MLADY
+459 MIADF
-464 AASGEGTFAKGAFA
+464 GQGAFA

-504 ALLSFAKTIDPQRED
+504 ALLSFAKSIHPERQE
-519 LYKELLTFDL
+519 LYKELLLFDL
-529 YVRENAKSRP
+529 YVRENLKSRP
-539 DFACSLQEMQPD
+539 DFAPDLHDLQPV
-551 IHAFYKKEEKERKYL
+551 IHAFYKKEESERRYL
-566 PHLSGIPAPQ
+566 PHLSEIPAPQ

-584 PFRYSVWETDVSEI
+584 PFSYSVWATDVSGVKRLPEQ
-598 KKLAHRT
+598 A
-605 FLLFDYDHRNPLTKE
+605 FLLFDYDHRDPLTRE
-620 ARTVWLPNE
+620 AKVLWPENV

>member
-1 MCYADKAF
+1 
-9 EVIKG
+9 
-14 RSGKMKFLLTAVNA
+14 MKFLLVAVNA

-38 SLKRYAGEYTDAVE
+38 SLKRFAGEYTDAVE

-72 KPDVIGFSCYIWN
+72 KPDAIGFSCYIWN
-85 IGMIEKLM
+85 IGMVEKLM
-93 GELHKLMPAL
+93 GELHKLLPQL

-114 DADKLLEKYPY
+114 DADKLLRKYPY
-125 VTGIFIG
+125 LTGIFIG
-132 EGEATFAE
+132 EGEATFAQ
-140 VVKYYVTK
+140 VVKYYVK
-148 EQVEARCANPGE
+148 KNPE
-160 QSAAGEKA
+160 
-168 NVSEE
+168 
-173 KHKSLEDIPG
+173 SLEDIPG

-190 TPARAP
+190 TPERKP
-196 LNLTEVPF
+196 LNLTDVPF

-210 PFQNRIIYYET
+210 PFTNRIIYYET

-234 SIDKTVRFRDINVV
+234 SIDKTVRFRDIEVV
-248 KKELAFFLEKK
+248 KRELAFFLEKK

-282 YLYEHDNGVTN
+282 YLYEHDNCVTN

-303 REDELALL
+303 REDEIALVA
-311 KKLRPGLVQFE
+311 KMRPGLVQFE

-351 IKAGH
+351 LKAAH
-356 NIHVHLDLIA
+356 NVHIHLDLIA
-366 GLPFENYDSFASSF
+366 GLPYEDYDSFARSF

-388 DQLQLGF
+388 EQLQLGF
-395 LKVLKGSHMAEMAES
+395 LKVLKGSYMAEMAES

-429 SFTEV
+429 SFTEI

-459 MLADY
+459 MIADFGSRMAAGQQALAEEQHGR
-464 AASGEGTFAKGAFA
+464 AVSGQGAFA

-504 ALLSFAKTIDPQRED
+504 ALLSFAKTIHPEREE
-519 LYKELLTFDL
+519 LYKELLLFDL
-529 YVRENAKSRP
+529 YVRENLKSRP
-539 DFACSLQEMQPD
+539 DFAPDLHDLQSV
-551 IHAFYKKEEKERKYL
+551 IHAFYKKEESERRYL
-566 PHLSGIPAPQ
+566 PHLSEIPAPQ

-584 PFRYSVWETDVSEI
+584 PFSYSVWATDVSEV
-598 KKLAHRT
+598 KRLQEQV
-605 FLLFDYDHRNPLTKE
+605 FLLFDYDHRDPLTRE
-620 ARTVWLPNE
+620 AKVLWPENV

>member
-1 MCYADKAF
+1 
-9 EVIKG
+9 
-14 RSGKMKFLLTAVNA
+14 MKFLLVAVNA

-38 SLKRYAGEYTDAVE
+38 SLKRFAGEYTDAVE

-85 IGMIEKLM
+85 IGMVEKLM
-93 GELHKLMPAL
+93 GELHKLLPKL

-114 DADKLLEKYPY
+114 DADKLLRKYPY
-125 VTGIFIG
+125 LTGIFIG
-132 EGEATFAE
+132 EGEATFAQ
-140 VVKYYVTK
+140 VVKYYVK
-148 EQVEARCANPGE
+148 KNPE
-160 QSAAGEKA
+160 
-168 NVSEE
+168 
-173 KHKSLEDIPG
+173 SLEDIPG

-190 TPARAP
+190 TPERKP
-196 LNLTEVPF
+196 LNLTDVPF

-210 PFQNRIIYYET
+210 PFTNRIIYYET
-221 QRGCPFR
+221 QRGCPYR

-234 SIDKTVRFRDINVV
+234 SIDKTVRFRDIEVV

-282 YLYEHDNGVTN
+282 YLYDHDNGVTN

-303 REDELALL
+303 REDEIALVA
-311 KKLRPGLVQFE
+311 KMRPGLVQFE

-333 REIRRVMDIGKLK
+333 REIRRVMDIEKLK

-351 IKAGH
+351 LKAAH
-356 NIHVHLDLIA
+356 NVHIHLDLIA
-366 GLPFENYDSFASSF
+366 GLPYEDYDSFARSF

-388 DQLQLGF
+388 EQLQLGF
-395 LKVLKGSHMAEMAES
+395 LKVLKGSYMAEMAES

-429 SFTEV
+429 SFTEI

-459 MLADY
+459 MIADF
-464 AASGEGTFAKGAFA
+464 GQGALA

-504 ALLSFAKTIDPQRED
+504 ALLSFAKSIHPERQE
-519 LYKELLTFDL
+519 LYKELLLFDL
-529 YVRENAKSRP
+529 YVRENLKSRP
-539 DFACSLQEMQPD
+539 DFAPDLHDLQPV
-551 IHAFYKKEEKERKYL
+551 IHAFYKKEESERRYL
-566 PHLSGIPAPQ
+566 PHLSEIPAPQ

-584 PFRYSVWETDVSEI
+584 PFSYSVWATDVSGVKRLPEQ
-598 KKLAHRT
+598 A
-605 FLLFDYDHRNPLTKE
+605 FLLFDYDHRDPLTRE
-620 ARTVWLPNE
+620 AKVLWPENV

>member
-1 MCYADKAF
+1 
-9 EVIKG
+9 
-14 RSGKMKFLLTAVNA
+14 MKFLLVAVNA

-38 SLKRYAGEYTDAVE
+38 SLKRFAGEYTDAVE

-67 DIYRR
+67 DIYRK
-72 KPDVIGFSCYIWN
+72 KPDAIGFSCYIWN
-85 IGMIEKLM
+85 IGMVEKLM
-93 GELHKLMPAL
+93 GELHKLLPKL

-114 DADKLLEKYPY
+114 DADKLLRKYPY
-125 VTGIFIG
+125 LTGIFIG
-132 EGEATFAE
+132 EGEATFAQ
-140 VVKYYVTK
+140 VVKYYVK
-148 EQVEARCANPGE
+148 
-160 QSAAGEKA
+160 
-168 NVSEE
+168 
-173 KHKSLEDIPG
+173 KSPEFLEDIPG

-190 TPARAP
+190 TPERKP
-196 LNLTEVPF
+196 LNLTDVPF

-210 PFQNRIIYYET
+210 PFTNRIIYYET

-234 SIDKTVRFRDINVV
+234 SIDKTVRFRDIEVV
-248 KKELAFFLEKK
+248 QRELAFFLEKK

-303 REDELALL
+303 REDEIALVA
-311 KKLRPGLVQFE
+311 KMRPGLVQFE

-333 REIRRVMDIGKLK
+333 REIRRVMDIEKLK

-351 IKAGH
+351 LKAAH
-356 NIHVHLDLIA
+356 NVHIHLDLIA
-366 GLPFENYDSFASSF
+366 GLPYEDYDSFARSF

-388 DQLQLGF
+388 EQLQLGF
-395 LKVLKGSHMAEMAES
+395 LKVLKGSYMAEMAES

-429 SFTEV
+429 SFTEI

-459 MLADY
+459 MIADFGSRM
-464 AASGEGTFAKGAFA
+464 AAGQQALVEEQHGRAVSGQGAFA
-478 FYEALAD
+478 FYETLAA

-504 ALLSFAKTIDPQRED
+504 ALLSFAKTIHPEREE
-519 LYKELLTFDL
+519 LYKELLLFDL
-529 YVRENAKSRP
+529 YVRENLKSRP
-539 DFACSLQEMQPD
+539 DFAPDLHDLQPV
-551 IHAFYKKEEKERKYL
+551 IHAFYKKEESERRYL
-566 PHLSGIPAPQ
+566 PHLSEIPAPQ

-584 PFRYSVWETDVSEI
+584 PFSYSVWATDVSEV
-598 KKLAHRT
+598 KKLQEQA
-605 FLLFDYDHRNPLTKE
+605 FLLFDYDHRDPLTRE
-620 ARTVWLPNE
+620 AKVLWPENV

>member
-1 MCYADKAF
+1 
-9 EVIKG
+9 
-14 RSGKMKFLLTAVNA
+14 MKFLLVAVNA

-38 SLKRYAGEYTDAVE
+38 SLKRFAGEYTDAVE

-85 IGMIEKLM
+85 IGMVEKLM
-93 GELHKLMPAL
+93 GELHKLLPKL

-114 DADKLLEKYPY
+114 DADKLLRKYPY
-125 VTGIFIG
+125 LTGIFIG
-132 EGEATFAE
+132 EGEATFAQ
-140 VVKYYVTK
+140 VVKYYVK
-148 EQVEARCANPGE
+148 KNPE
-160 QSAAGEKA
+160 
-168 NVSEE
+168 
-173 KHKSLEDIPG
+173 SLEDIPG

-190 TPARAP
+190 TPERKP
-196 LNLTEVPF
+196 LNLTDVPF

-210 PFQNRIIYYET
+210 PFTNRIIYYET

-234 SIDKTVRFRDINVV
+234 SIDKTVRFRDIEVV

-282 YLYEHDNGVTN
+282 YLYDHDNGVTN

-303 REDELALL
+303 REDEIALVA
-311 KKLRPGLVQFE
+311 KMRPGLVQFE

-333 REIRRVMDIGKLK
+333 REIRRVMDIEKLK

-351 IKAGH
+351 LKAAH
-356 NIHVHLDLIA
+356 NVHIHLDLIA
-366 GLPFENYDSFASSF
+366 GLPYEDYDSFARSF

-388 DQLQLGF
+388 EQLQLGF
-395 LKVLKGSHMAEMAES
+395 LKVLKGSYMAEMAES

-429 SFTEV
+429 SFTEI

-459 MLADY
+459 MIADF
-464 AASGEGTFAKGAFA
+464 GQGAFA

-504 ALLSFAKTIDPQRED
+504 ALLSFAKSIHPERQE
-519 LYKELLTFDL
+519 LYKELLLFDL
-529 YVRENAKSRP
+529 YVRENLKSRP
-539 DFACSLQEMQPD
+539 DFAPDLHDLQPV
-551 IHAFYKKEEKERKYL
+551 IHAFYKKEESERRYL
-566 PHLSGIPAPQ
+566 PHLSEIPAPQ

-584 PFRYSVWETDVSEI
+584 PFSYSVWATDVSEV
-598 KKLAHRT
+598 KKLPEQA
-605 FLLFDYDHRNPLTKE
+605 FLLFDYDHRDPLTRE
-620 ARTVWLPNE
+620 AKVLWPENV

>member
-1 MCYADKAF
+1 
-9 EVIKG
+9 
-14 RSGKMKFLLTAVNA
+14 MKFLLVAVNA

-38 SLKRYAGEYTDAVE
+38 SLKRFAGEYTDAVE

-85 IGMIEKLM
+85 IGMVEKLM
-93 GELHKLMPAL
+93 GELHKLLPKL

-114 DADKLLEKYPY
+114 DADKLLRKYPY
-125 VTGIFIG
+125 LTGIFIG
-132 EGEATFAE
+132 EGEATFAQ
-140 VVKYYVTK
+140 VVKYYVK
-148 EQVEARCANPGE
+148 KNP
-160 QSAAGEKA
+160 A
-168 NVSEE
+168 
-173 KHKSLEDIPG
+173 SLEDIPG

-190 TPARAP
+190 TPERKP
-196 LNLTEVPF
+196 LNLTDVPF

-210 PFQNRIIYYET
+210 PFTNRIIYYET

-234 SIDKTVRFRDINVV
+234 SIDKTVRFRDIEVV

-282 YLYEHDNGVTN
+282 YLYDHDNGVTN

-303 REDELALL
+303 REDEIALVA
-311 KKLRPGLVQFE
+311 KMRPGLVQFE

-333 REIRRVMDIGKLK
+333 REIRRVMDIEKLK

-351 IKAGH
+351 LKAAH
-356 NIHVHLDLIA
+356 NVHIHLDLIA
-366 GLPFENYDSFASSF
+366 GLPYEDYDSFARSF

-388 DQLQLGF
+388 EQLQLGF
-395 LKVLKGSHMAEMAES
+395 LKVLKGSYMAEMAES

-429 SFTEV
+429 SFTEI

-459 MLADY
+459 MIADL
-464 AASGEGTFAKGAFA
+464 GQGAFA

-504 ALLSFAKTIDPQRED
+504 ALLSFAKTIHPERQE
-519 LYKELLTFDL
+519 LYKELLLFDL
-529 YVRENAKSRP
+529 YVRENLKSRP
-539 DFACSLQEMQPD
+539 DFAPDLHDLQPV
-551 IHAFYKKEEKERKYL
+551 IHAFYKKEESERRYL
-566 PHLSGIPAPQ
+566 PHLSEIPAPQ

-584 PFRYSVWETDVSEI
+584 PFSYSVWATDVSGVKRLPEQ
-598 KKLAHRT
+598 A
-605 FLLFDYDHRNPLTKE
+605 FLLFDYDHRDPLTRE
-620 ARTVWLPNE
+620 AKVLWPENV

>member
-1 MCYADKAF
+1 
-9 EVIKG
+9 
-14 RSGKMKFLLTAVNA
+14 MKFLLVAVNA

-38 SLKRYAGEYTDAVE
+38 SLKRFAGEYTDAVE

-72 KPDVIGFSCYIWN
+72 KPDAIGFSCYIWN
-85 IGMIEKLM
+85 IGMVEKLM
-93 GELHKLMPAL
+93 GELHKLLPQL

-114 DADKLLEKYPY
+114 DADKLLRKYPY
-125 VTGIFIG
+125 LTGIFIG
-132 EGEATFAE
+132 EGEATFAQ
-140 VVKYYVTK
+140 VVKYYVK
-148 EQVEARCANPGE
+148 KNPE
-160 QSAAGEKA
+160 
-168 NVSEE
+168 
-173 KHKSLEDIPG
+173 SLEDIPG

-190 TPARAP
+190 TPERKP
-196 LNLTEVPF
+196 LNLTDVPF

-210 PFQNRIIYYET
+210 PFTNRIIYYET

-234 SIDKTVRFRDINVV
+234 SIDKTVRFRDIEVV

-303 REDELALL
+303 REDEIALVA
-311 KKLRPGLVQFE
+311 KMRPGLVQFE

-351 IKAGH
+351 LKAAH
-356 NIHVHLDLIA
+356 NVHIHLDLIA
-366 GLPFENYDSFASSF
+366 GLPYEDYDSFARSF

-388 DQLQLGF
+388 EQLQLGF
-395 LKVLKGSHMAEMAES
+395 LKVLKGSYMAEMAES

-429 SFTEV
+429 SFTEI

-459 MLADY
+459 MIADF
-464 AASGEGTFAKGAFA
+464 GQGAFA
-478 FYEALAD
+478 FYEALAA

-504 ALLSFAKTIDPQRED
+504 ALLSFAKTIHPEHQE
-519 LYKELLTFDL
+519 LYKELLLFDL
-529 YVRENAKSRP
+529 YVRENLKSRP
-539 DFACSLQEMQPD
+539 DFAPDLHELQPV
-551 IHAFYKKEEKERKYL
+551 IHAFYKKEESERRYL
-566 PHLSGIPAPQ
+566 PHLSEIPAPQ

-584 PFRYSVWETDVSEI
+584 PFSYSVWATDVSEV
-598 KKLAHRT
+598 KRLPEQA
-605 FLLFDYDHRNPLTKE
+605 FLLFDYDHRDPLTRE
-620 ARTVWLPNE
+620 AKVLWPENV

>member
-1 MCYADKAF
+1 
-9 EVIKG
+9 
-14 RSGKMKFLLTAVNA
+14 MKFLLVAVNA

-38 SLKRYAGEYTDAVE
+38 SLKRFAGEYTDAVE

-72 KPDVIGFSCYIWN
+72 KPDAIGFSCYIWN
-85 IGMIEKLM
+85 IGMVEKLM
-93 GELHKLMPAL
+93 GELHKLLPKL

-114 DADKLLEKYPY
+114 DADKLLRKYPY
-125 VTGIFIG
+125 LTGIFIG
-132 EGEATFAE
+132 EGEATFAQ
-140 VVKYYVTK
+140 VVKYYVK
-148 EQVEARCANPGE
+148 KNPE
-160 QSAAGEKA
+160 
-168 NVSEE
+168 
-173 KHKSLEDIPG
+173 SLEDIPG

-190 TPARAP
+190 TPERKP
-196 LNLTEVPF
+196 LNLTDVPF

-210 PFQNRIIYYET
+210 PFTNRIIYYET

-234 SIDKTVRFRDINVV
+234 SIDKTVRFRDIEVV

-274 DHAMAVWQ
+274 DHAMAVCQ

-303 REDELALL
+303 REDEIALVA
-311 KKLRPGLVQFE
+311 KMRPGLVQFE

-333 REIRRVMDIGKLK
+333 REIRRVMDIEKLK

-351 IKAGH
+351 LKAAH
-356 NIHVHLDLIA
+356 NVHIHLDLIA
-366 GLPFENYDSFASSF
+366 GLPYEDYDSFARSF

-388 DQLQLGF
+388 EQLQLGF
-395 LKVLKGSHMAEMAES
+395 LKVLKGSYMAEMAES

-429 SFTEV
+429 SFTEI

-459 MLADY
+459 MIADF
-464 AASGEGTFAKGAFA
+464 GQGAFA

-504 ALLSFAKTIDPQRED
+504 ALLSFAKTIHPKREE
-519 LYKELLTFDL
+519 LYRELLLFDL
-529 YVRENAKSRP
+529 YVRENLKSRP
-539 DFACSLQEMQPD
+539 DFAPDLHDLQSV
-551 IHAFYKKEEKERKYL
+551 IHAFYKKEESERRYL
-566 PHLSGIPAPQ
+566 PHLSEIPAPQ

-584 PFRYSVWETDVSEI
+584 PFSYSVWATDVSEV
-598 KKLAHRT
+598 KRLQEQE
-605 FLLFDYDHRNPLTKE
+605 FLLFDYDHRDPLTKE
-620 ARTVWLPNE
+620 AKVLWPENV

>member
-1 MCYADKAF
+1 
-9 EVIKG
+9 
-14 RSGKMKFLLTAVNA
+14 MKFLLVAVNA

-38 SLKRYAGEYTDAVE
+38 SLKSFAGEYTDAVE

-72 KPDVIGFSCYIWN
+72 KPDAIGFSCYIWN
-85 IGMIEKLM
+85 IGMVEKLM
-93 GELHKLMPAL
+93 GELHKLLPRL

-114 DADKLLEKYPY
+114 DADKLLRKYPY
-125 VTGIFIG
+125 LTGIFIG
-132 EGEATFAE
+132 EGEATFAQ
-140 VVKYYVTK
+140 VVKYYVK
-148 EQVEARCANPGE
+148 KNPE
-160 QSAAGEKA
+160 
-168 NVSEE
+168 
-173 KHKSLEDIPG
+173 SLEDIPG

-190 TPARAP
+190 TPERKP
-196 LNLTEVPF
+196 LNLTDVPF

-210 PFQNRIIYYET
+210 PFTNRIIYYET

-234 SIDKTVRFRDINVV
+234 SIDKTVRFRDIEVV

-303 REDELALL
+303 REDEIDLVA
-311 KKLRPGLVQFE
+311 KMRPGLVQFE

-333 REIRRVMDIGKLK
+333 REIRRVMDIEKLK

-351 IKAGH
+351 LKAAH
-356 NIHVHLDLIA
+356 NVHIHLDLIA
-366 GLPFENYDSFASSF
+366 GLPYEDYDSFARSF

-388 DQLQLGF
+388 EQLQLGF
-395 LKVLKGSHMAEMAES
+395 LKVLKGSYMAEMAES

-429 SFTEV
+429 SFTEI

-459 MLADY
+459 MIADFGSRMAAGQQALAEEQHGR
-464 AASGEGTFAKGAFA
+464 AVSGQGAFA

-504 ALLSFAKTIDPQRED
+504 ALLSFAKTIHPEREE
-519 LYKELLTFDL
+519 LYKELLLFDL
-529 YVRENAKSRP
+529 YVRENLKSRP
-539 DFACSLQEMQPD
+539 DFAPDLHDLQPV
-551 IHAFYKKEEKERKYL
+551 IHAFYKKEESERRYL

-584 PFRYSVWETDVSEI
+584 PFSYSVWATDVSEV
-598 KKLAHRT
+598 KRLQEQV
-605 FLLFDYDHRNPLTKE
+605 FLLFDYDHKDPLTRE
-620 ARTVWLPNE
+620 AKVLWPENV

>member
-1 MCYADKAF
+1 
-9 EVIKG
+9 
-14 RSGKMKFLLTAVNA
+14 MKFLLVAVNA

-38 SLKRYAGEYTDAVE
+38 SLKRFAGEYTDAVE

-72 KPDVIGFSCYIWN
+72 KPDAIGFSCYIWN
-85 IGMIEKLM
+85 IGMVEKLM
-93 GELHKLMPAL
+93 GELHKLLPRL

-114 DADKLLEKYPY
+114 DADKLLRKYPY
-125 VTGIFIG
+125 LTGIFIG
-132 EGEATFAE
+132 EGEATFAQ
-140 VVKYYVTK
+140 VVKYYVK
-148 EQVEARCANPGE
+148 KNPE
-160 QSAAGEKA
+160 T
-168 NVSEE
+168 
-173 KHKSLEDIPG
+173 LEDIPG

-190 TPARAP
+190 TPERKP
-196 LNLTEVPF
+196 LNLTDVPF

-210 PFQNRIIYYET
+210 PFTNRIIYYET

-234 SIDKTVRFRDINVV
+234 SIDKTVRFRDIEVV

-303 REDELALL
+303 REDEIALVA
-311 KKLRPGLVQFE
+311 KMRPGLVQFE

-351 IKAGH
+351 LKAAH
-356 NIHVHLDLIA
+356 NVHIHLDLIA
-366 GLPFENYDSFASSF
+366 GLPYEDYDSFARSF

-388 DQLQLGF
+388 EQLQLGF
-395 LKVLKGSHMAEMAES
+395 LKVLKGSYMAEMAES

-429 SFTEV
+429 SFTEI

-459 MLADY
+459 MIADFGSRMAAGQQALAEEQHGR
-464 AASGEGTFAKGAFA
+464 AVSGQGAFA
-478 FYEALAD
+478 FYEALAA

-504 ALLSFAKTIDPQRED
+504 ALLSFAKTIHPEREE
-519 LYKELLTFDL
+519 LYKELLLFDL
-529 YVRENAKSRP
+529 YVRENLKSRP
-539 DFACSLQEMQPD
+539 DFAPDLHDLQPV
-551 IHAFYKKEEKERKYL
+551 IHAFYKKEESERRYL
-566 PHLSGIPAPQ
+566 PHLSEIPAPQ

-584 PFRYSVWETDVSEI
+584 PFSYSVWATDVSEV
-598 KKLAHRT
+598 KRLQEQV
-605 FLLFDYDHRNPLTKE
+605 FLLFDYDHRDPLTRE
-620 ARTVWLPNE
+620 AKVLWPENV

>member
-1 MCYADKAF
+1 
-9 EVIKG
+9 
-14 RSGKMKFLLTAVNA
+14 MKFLLVAVNA

-38 SLKRYAGEYTDAVE
+38 SLKRFAGEYTDAVE

-72 KPDVIGFSCYIWN
+72 KPDAIGFSCYIWN
-85 IGMIEKLM
+85 IGMVEKLM
-93 GELHKLMPAL
+93 GELHKLLPKL

-114 DADKLLEKYPY
+114 DADKLLRKYPY
-125 VTGIFIG
+125 LTGIFIG
-132 EGEATFAE
+132 EGEATFAQ
-140 VVKYYVTK
+140 VVKYYVK
-148 EQVEARCANPGE
+148 KNPE
-160 QSAAGEKA
+160 
-168 NVSEE
+168 
-173 KHKSLEDIPG
+173 SLEDIPG

-190 TPARAP
+190 TPERKP
-196 LNLTEVPF
+196 LNLTDVPF

-210 PFQNRIIYYET
+210 PFTNRIIYYET

-234 SIDKTVRFRDINVV
+234 SIDKTVRFRDIEVV

-303 REDELALL
+303 REDEIALVA
-311 KKLRPGLVQFE
+311 KMRPGLVQFE

-333 REIRRVMDIGKLK
+333 REIRRVMDIEKLK

-351 IKAGH
+351 LKAAH
-356 NIHVHLDLIA
+356 NVHIHLDLIA
-366 GLPFENYDSFASSF
+366 GLPYEDYDSFARSF

-388 DQLQLGF
+388 EQLQLGF
-395 LKVLKGSHMAEMAES
+395 LKVLKGSYMAEMAES

-429 SFTEV
+429 SFTEI

-459 MLADY
+459 MIADF
-464 AASGEGTFAKGAFA
+464 GQGAFA
-478 FYEALAD
+478 FYEALAA

-504 ALLSFAKTIDPQRED
+504 ALLSFAKTIHPEREE
-519 LYKELLTFDL
+519 LYKELLLFDL
-529 YVRENAKSRP
+529 YVRENLKSRP
-539 DFACSLQEMQPD
+539 DFAPDLHDLQPV
-551 IHAFYKKEEKERKYL
+551 IHAFYKKEESERRYL
-566 PHLSGIPAPQ
+566 PHLSEIPAPQ

-584 PFRYSVWETDVSEI
+584 PFSYSVWATDVSEV
-598 KKLAHRT
+598 KRLQEQE
-605 FLLFDYDHRNPLTKE
+605 FLLFDYDHRDPLTRE
-620 ARTVWLPNE
+620 AKVLWPENV

>member
-1 MCYADKAF
+1 
-9 EVIKG
+9 
-14 RSGKMKFLLTAVNA
+14 MKFLLVAVNA

-38 SLKRYAGEYTDAVE
+38 SLKRFAGEYTDAVE

-85 IGMIEKLM
+85 IGMVEKLM
-93 GELHKLMPAL
+93 GELQKLLPKL

-114 DADKLLEKYPY
+114 DADKLLRKYPY
-125 VTGIFIG
+125 LTGIFIG
-132 EGEATFAE
+132 EGEATFAQ
-140 VVKYYVTK
+140 VVKYYVK
-148 EQVEARCANPGE
+148 KNPE
-160 QSAAGEKA
+160 
-168 NVSEE
+168 
-173 KHKSLEDIPG
+173 SLEDIPG

-190 TPARAP
+190 TPERKP
-196 LNLTEVPF
+196 LNLTDVPF

-210 PFQNRIIYYET
+210 PFTNRIIYYET

-234 SIDKTVRFRDINVV
+234 SIDKTVRFRDIEVV

-282 YLYEHDNGVTN
+282 YLYDHDNGVTN

-303 REDELALL
+303 REDEIALVA
-311 KKLRPGLVQFE
+311 KMRPGLVQFE

-333 REIRRVMDIGKLK
+333 REIRRVMDIEKLK

-351 IKAGH
+351 LKAAH
-356 NIHVHLDLIA
+356 NVHIHLDLIA
-366 GLPFENYDSFASSF
+366 GLPYEDYDSFARSF

-388 DQLQLGF
+388 EQLQLGF
-395 LKVLKGSHMAEMAES
+395 LKVLKGSYMAEMAES

-429 SFTEV
+429 SFTEI

-459 MLADY
+459 MIADF
-464 AASGEGTFAKGAFA
+464 GQGAFA

-485 FYEEQ
+485 FYEGQ

-504 ALLSFAKTIDPQRED
+504 ALLSFAKSIHPERQE
-519 LYKELLTFDL
+519 LYKELLLFDL
-529 YVRENAKSRP
+529 YVRENLKSRP
-539 DFACSLQEMQPD
+539 DFAPDLHDLQPV
-551 IHAFYKKEEKERKYL
+551 IHAFYKKEESERRYL
-566 PHLSGIPAPQ
+566 PHLSEIPAPQ

-584 PFRYSVWETDVSEI
+584 PFSYSVWATDVSGVKRLPEQ
-598 KKLAHRT
+598 A
-605 FLLFDYDHRNPLTKE
+605 FLLFDYDHRDPLTRE
-620 ARTVWLPNE
+620 AKVLWPENV

>member
-1 MCYADKAF
+1 
-9 EVIKG
+9 
-14 RSGKMKFLLTAVNA
+14 MKFLLVAVNA

-85 IGMIEKLM
+85 IGMVEKLM
-93 GELHKLMPAL
+93 GGLHKLLPKL

-114 DADKLLEKYPY
+114 DADKLLRKYPY
-125 VTGIFIG
+125 LTGIFIG

-148 EQVEARCANPGE
+148 EQVEARCANLGE

-190 TPARAP
+190 TPERKP
-196 LNLTEVPF
+196 LNLTDVPF

-210 PFQNRIIYYET
+210 PFTNRIIYYET

-234 SIDKTVRFRDINVV
+234 SIDKTVRFRDIEVV

-282 YLYEHDNGVTN
+282 YLYDHDNGVTN

-303 REDELALL
+303 REDEIALVA
-311 KKLRPGLVQFE
+311 KMRPGLVQFE

-333 REIRRVMDIGKLK
+333 REIRRVMDIEKLK

-351 IKAGH
+351 LKAAH
-356 NIHVHLDLIA
+356 NVHIHLDLIA
-366 GLPFENYDSFASSF
+366 GLPYEDYDSFARSF

-388 DQLQLGF
+388 EQLQLGF
-395 LKVLKGSHMAEMAES
+395 LKVLKGSYMAEMAES

-429 SFTEV
+429 SFTEI

-459 MLADY
+459 MIADL
-464 AASGEGTFAKGAFA
+464 GQGAFA

-504 ALLSFAKTIDPQRED
+504 ALLSFAKSIHPESQE
-519 LYKELLTFDL
+519 LYKELLLFDL
-529 YVRENAKSRP
+529 YVRENLKSRP
-539 DFACSLQEMQPD
+539 DFAPDLHDLQPV
-551 IHAFYKKEEKERKYL
+551 IHAFYKKEESERRYL
-566 PHLSGIPAPQ
+566 PHLSEIPAPQ

-584 PFRYSVWETDVSEI
+584 PFSYSVWATDVSGVKRLPEQV
-598 KKLAHRT
+598 
-605 FLLFDYDHRNPLTKE
+605 FLLFDYDHRDPLTRE
-620 ARTVWLPNE
+620 AKVLWPENV

>member
-1 MCYADKAF
+1 
-9 EVIKG
+9 
-14 RSGKMKFLLTAVNA
+14 MKFLLVAVNA

-38 SLKRYAGEYTDAVE
+38 SLKRFAGEYTDAVE

-72 KPDVIGFSCYIWN
+72 KPDAIGFSCYIWN
-85 IGMIEKLM
+85 IGMVEKLM
-93 GELHKLMPAL
+93 GELHKLLPQL

-114 DADKLLEKYPY
+114 DADKLLRKYPY
-125 VTGIFIG
+125 LTGIFIG
-132 EGEATFAE
+132 EGEATFAQ
-140 VVKYYVTK
+140 VVKYYVK
-148 EQVEARCANPGE
+148 KNPE
-160 QSAAGEKA
+160 
-168 NVSEE
+168 
-173 KHKSLEDIPG
+173 SLEDIPG

-190 TPARAP
+190 TPERKP
-196 LNLTEVPF
+196 LNLTDVPF

-210 PFQNRIIYYET
+210 PFTNRIIYYET

-234 SIDKTVRFRDINVV
+234 SIDKTVRFRDIEVV
-248 KKELAFFLEKK
+248 KRELAFFLEKK

-303 REDELALL
+303 REDEIALVA
-311 KKLRPGLVQFE
+311 KMRPGLVQFE

-333 REIRRVMDIGKLK
+333 REIRRVMDIEKLK

-351 IKAGH
+351 LKAAH
-356 NIHVHLDLIA
+356 NVHIHLDLIA
-366 GLPFENYDSFASSF
+366 GLPYEDYDSFARSF
-380 DDVYAMEP
+380 NDVYAMEP
-388 DQLQLGF
+388 EQLQLGF
-395 LKVLKGSHMAEMAES
+395 LKVLKGSYMAEMAES

-429 SFTEV
+429 SFTEI

-459 MLADY
+459 MIADFGSRMVAGQQALAEEQNGR
-464 AASGEGTFAKGAFA
+464 AVSGQGAFA
-478 FYEALAD
+478 FYEALAA

-490 GFFVETPSRIYRYQ
+490 GFFVETSSRIYRYQ
-504 ALLSFAKTIDPQRED
+504 ALLSFAKTIHPEREE
-519 LYKELLTFDL
+519 LYKELLLFDL
-529 YVRENAKSRP
+529 YVRENLKSRP
-539 DFACSLQEMQPD
+539 DFAPDLHDLQPV
-551 IHAFYKKEEKERKYL
+551 IHAFYKKEESERRYL
-566 PHLSGIPAPQ
+566 PHLSEIPAPQ

-584 PFRYSVWETDVSEI
+584 PFSYSVWATDVSEV
-598 KKLAHRT
+598 KKLPEQA
-605 FLLFDYDHRNPLTKE
+605 FLLFDYDHRDPLTRE
-620 ARTVWLPNE
+620 AKVLWPENV